1 MIHGTTGL
9 GMAGIMTTGTMARTA
24 ETDGMTDSA
33 VEETGTT
40 AQEPARRE
48 PAAETGWA

>member
-9 GMAGIMTTGTMARTA
+9 GMAGIMTTGITARTA

-33 VEETGTT
+33 VAETGTMV
-40 AQEPARRE
+40 QEPARQE
-48 PAAETGWA
+48 PAAETEWA